1 MSWRVNTQAWSGP
14 FDLLLEL
21 VSTQKVD
28 IGAISVSEVADQY
41 LAEVSRMGDLDL
53 DVASDFVLVASTL
66 LDIKASSL
74 VSSGGSV
81 RAAQSDEDLDDDDEL
96 AGLTPDEAREVL
108 VERLIAYKQI
118 RNAAA
123 ALGSRLEAESRMFP
137 RTAGPD
143 PEFLNLMPDYLEGVT
158 LRGLAVICADL
169 DSRRDALLL
178 EAEHVA
184 PRREPVALTT
194 VSVDRLLRSRGTA
207 HFSELV
213 GERREPEDVVTNLL
227 AVLEL
232 YKRDMLTM
240 SQEEAFGDIV
250 MEHVDGAPAYVPE
263 EADLEE
269 WDAEWVVSDE
279 ADETA
284 GADGAGGDEAADSD
298 ADGAAA
304 GAASD
309 ADGAGAAGSNEEGV
323 HE

>member
-74 VSSGGSV
+74 VNSGGSG

-269 WDAEWVVSDE
+269 WDAEWVVGDE

-284 GADGAGGDEAADSD
+284 TSDVGVNGAVNSARAVNVNSAS
-298 ADGAAA
+298 A
-304 GAASD
+304 GAT
-309 ADGAGAAGSNEEGV
+309 GSNEEGV

>member
-21 VSTQKVD
+21 VSMQKVD

-74 VSSGGSV
+74 VSSGGSG

-269 WDAEWVVSDE
+269 WDAEWVVGDE

-284 GADGAGGDEAADSD
+284 TSD
-298 ADGAAA
+298 AGVDSAVNSARA
-304 GAASD
+304 VSVNSAS
-309 ADGAGAAGSNEEGV
+309 AGAAGSNEEGV